1 MGKMKV
7 VKLFQALKKVRF
19 RLLCMNVSNKTFFYF
34 QILKPRIDGVTCSC
48 NDKLDVTVSSKSSEL
63 SWTFEIVTKK
73 LILHNVALLNDANR
87 HHFSLLNVDHVG
99 EYFDGTGKPNEITK
113 NYQLDTESGKNNLQ
127 VCRLKLVN

>member
-1 MGKMKV
+1 MY
-7 VKLFQALKKVRF
+7 
-19 RLLCMNVSNKTFFYF
+19 VSNKTFF